1 MVTRVTT
8 PGNYSAVLANLLA
21 AQQRQQDAGNK
32 VATQKNGVNLKE
44 YAGSAEILTSMQSL
58 STRLGVLRE
67 QNDVLSAKLETQD
80 TGIKR
85 VADAAGNVK
94 QIIAEALAS
103 DRVDTLFEDIESQ
116 LRDAVDAMNGR
127 WNGKYLFAGGQV
139 DTQPV
144 TVTALAD
151 LTAGPP
157 IASFFQN
164 DSFKVAAKVD
174 EATTIA
180 TGVLAS
186 DLGTNMMN
194 QFKAFETFQQ
204 GAGGPFTG
212 QMTAAQRTFLE
223 GELASWETIRS
234 DVTDMA
240 ARNGMVQKRVET
252 IGHDLVTRSDT
263 LAGMIGK
270 VTDADMAQAAANLQ
284 QAQLSVQS
292 AAYVFQAL
300 QQSSLINILK

>member
-8 PGNYSAVLANLLA
+8 SGNYSAVLANILA
-21 AQQRQQDAGNK
+21 AQHRQQDAGTK

-58 STRLGVLRE
+58 NTRLDVYKD
-67 QNDVLSAKLETQD
+67 QNDLLAQKLATQD
-80 TGIKR
+80 TGLSR
-85 VADAAGNVK
+85 VADAAANVK

-103 DRVDTLFEDIESQ
+103 DRVDTLVEDIEAQ
-116 LRDAVDAMNGR
+116 LRDAVAALNSR

-144 TVTALAD
+144 TVTSLAD

-157 IASFFQN
+157 IASFFKN
-164 DSFKVAAKVD
+164 DAFKVAAKAD
-174 EATTIA
+174 EATTIT

-186 DLGTNMMN
+186 DIATTMMN
-194 QFKAFETFQQ
+194 QFKAFQTFQQ

-223 GELASWETIRS
+223 GELANWETIRS
-234 DVTDMA
+234 DQTDIV
-240 ARNGMVQKRVET
+240 ARNGTLQKRVET
-252 IGHDLVTRSDT
+252 IGDDLVTRSNS

-270 VTDADMAQAAANLQ
+270 VTDADPAEAYGNLQ

-292 AAYVFQAL
+292 AAYVLQAL
-300 QQSSLINILK
+300 TQSSLINILK

>member
-8 PGNYSAVLANLLA
+8 PGNYSAVLTNILA
-21 AQQRQQDAGNK
+21 AQHRQQEAGNK

-58 STRLGVLRE
+58 NTRLAVYRD
-67 QNDVLSAKLETQD
+67 QNSLLSQKLTTQD
-80 TGIKR
+80 TDLSR

-103 DRVDTLFEDIESQ
+103 DRVDTLVEDIEAQ
-116 LRDAVDAMNGR
+116 LRDAVDAMNSR

-139 DTQPV
+139 DTLPV
-144 TVTALAD
+144 TVTSLAD

-157 IASFFQN
+157 IASFFKN
-164 DSFKVAAKVD
+164 DNFKVVAKAD
-174 EATTIA
+174 ESTSIT

-186 DLGTNMMN
+186 DIGTAMLT
-194 QFKAFETFQQ
+194 QFKAFQTFQQ

-234 DVTDMA
+234 DQTDIV
-240 ARNGMVQKRVET
+240 ARNGMLQKRVET
-252 IGHDLVTRSDT
+252 IGTDLETRSNT

-300 QQSSLINILK
+300 QESSLINILK